1 MKQYKGLTCWL
12 SRDFDREYGA
22 DAIWTRKQK
31 QDSWGMW
38 GQMSIS
44 PPSHL
49 LAESSGMYHEDG
61 MPTPTA
67 FLGTRKLFG
76 CKPGEC
82 VKLVRDAVGEPW
94 RRAEG

>member
-1 MKQYKGLTCWL
+1 MNEYKELTCWL
-12 SRDFDREYGA
+12 SRDVA
-22 DAIWTRKQK
+22 DCAWVNEPRRVKDYDEEFYWDGGKLMAISGE
-31 QDSWGMW
+31 DS
-38 GQMSIS
+38 SLHDC
-44 PPSHL
+44 PSV
-49 LAESSGMYHEDG
+49 A
-61 MPTPTA
+61 T